1 MQHTTYNFTNLQFI
15 KLPEEDLRILTDK
28 ICLAKKKLGIYNN
41 LLLFLETAGSLQLNR
56 TLNLLQLVSWALS
69 QSAAFFSHIQPTVFC
84 HQFAAADFTLPSP
97 KVHDTLLG

>member
-1 MQHTTYNFTNLQFI
+1 MNLQFI
-15 KLPEEDLRILTDK
+15 KLSEEDLRILTDK

-56 TLNLLQLVSWALS
+56 TLNLLQLWFLELCCRSE
-69 QSAAFFSHIQPTVFC
+69 AFFSHMQPTVFH

-97 KVHDTLLG
+97 KVHDALFG